1 MAERMLAEYLGKHC
15 PSTRQLA
22 AFVSEQMLPVDV
34 LARILD
40 DINQKS
46 GGKEVDVIKGED
58 VEEEEVKEANASKEM
73 NKIYNAVAVDDEDV
87 QQEKGEQDEKDII
100 KRFLEFTNFPEE
112 LRVKMVEAF
121 LEQAI

>member
-1 MAERMLAEYLGKHC
+1 MAERMVAKYLDKHC

-22 AFVSEQMLPVDV
+22 AFVSDRMLPVDV

-40 DINQKS
+40 GINQKS
-46 GGKEVDVIKGED
+46 RGQEVDVIKGED

-73 NKIYNAVAVDDEDV
+73 NKIYNAGAVDDEDV
-87 QQEKGEQDEKDII
+87 QQEKGGQDEKDII

-112 LRVKMVEAF
+112 LRAEMVEAF
-121 LEQAI
+121 FEQAV